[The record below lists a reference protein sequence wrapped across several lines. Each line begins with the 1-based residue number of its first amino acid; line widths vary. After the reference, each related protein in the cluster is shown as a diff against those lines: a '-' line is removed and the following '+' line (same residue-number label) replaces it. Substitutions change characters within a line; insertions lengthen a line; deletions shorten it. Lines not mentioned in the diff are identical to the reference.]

1 MRRSGAD
8 CAYGLFFGG
17 ETREAAAPG
26 AASAGRAGV
35 RGQFCWAI
43 RRPST
48 RTMRTRIAAQSP
60 SMQLP
65 CRRLR
70 RPRRVF
76 RQWPVASCSAPSASR
91 PRCLS
96 TAHAKDASPAAAT
109 SSVAATASASIK
121 DRNPS
126 RRAPR
131 VVRWSREAAALPRSM
146 PVPPVLTSRLSGASD
161 SPPPR
166 RFKRVAQSVPLCRC
180 ISPATPGCA
189 SIPDNGTSASAPCR
203 VAAPTPDFRRPSGL
217 PVCRRFR
224 RPQPRK
230 AAT

>member
-8 CAYGLFFGG
+8 CACRLFCG

-48 RTMRTRIAAQSP
+48 RTMRTRIAAQGP

-76 RQWPVASCSAPSASR
+76 RQWPAASCSAPSASR
-91 PRCLS
+91 PRWFS
-96 TAHAKDASPAAAT
+96 TAHARDASPAAAT
-109 SSVAATASASIK
+109 APIAATASASIK

-146 PVPPVLTSRLSGASD
+146 PAAGAYK
-161 SPPPR
+161 PAFR
-166 RFKRVAQSVPLCRC
+166 CIRFAPASSVQARGVSVPLCRC